1 MKKNLM
7 SKEETLKYYENKVKD
22 VVLHIQNNLDKDL
35 NVKILAERA
44 NISFFHF
51 HRIVKACLGVPL
63 GTFINHLR
71 LDTAAKII
79 RYSDENINQI
89 AVRVGYNDLSAFSKS
104 FTKEFGVSPSE
115 YRINSESSI
124 NSSIDFHYNKN
135 TVEKYKFNPKIK
147 IVSERQVAFIR
158 IKGEYGG
165 VESLKTWDILV
176 DFAIGNKI
184 LGWNTEAFS
193 IYYDDPEVAGRNNCL
208 FDCCL
213 TIKKN
218 VKPSGLVN
226 IKQIEEG
233 KYLVFWYKG
242 PHENLWDVYNLIFQE
257 YIVFLN
263 KYRLRN
269 SPVLEKY
276 IKYTAKTKPENLI
289 TEIYLPIE

>member
-22 VVLHIQNNLDKDL
+22 VVLYIQNNLDKDL
-35 NVKILAERA
+35 NVKTLAEQA

-63 GTFINHLR
+63 GNFINHLR

-79 RYSDENINQI
+79 RYSDENVNQI
-89 AVRVGYNDLSAFSKS
+89 ALRVGYNDLSAFSKS
-104 FTKEFGVSPSE
+104 FTREFGVSPSA
-115 YRINSESSI
+115 YRMNSENSI

-135 TVEKYKFNPKIK
+135 TVEKYKLNPKIK
-147 IVSERQVAFIR
+147 IVSECQVAFIA

-165 VESLKTWDILV
+165 VESLKTWDILL

-184 LGWNTEAFS
+184 LGWNKEAFS
-193 IYYDDPEVAGRNNCL
+193 IYYDDPEFAGRDNCL

-226 IKQIEEG
+226 IKQIEGG
-233 KYLVFWYKG
+233 KYLVFRYKG
-242 PHENLWDVYNLIFQE
+242 PYENLWDVYNLIFQE
-257 YIVFLN
+257 YIIFLN
-263 KYRLRN
+263 KYRLRD
-269 SPVLEKY
+269 SPVFEKY
-276 IKYTAKTKPENLI
+276 IKYSAKTKPENLI

>member
-22 VVLHIQNNLDKDL
+22 VLLHIQNNLDKDL

-71 LDTAAKII
+71 LDTAVKII

-89 AVRVGYNDLSAFSKS
+89 ALRVGYNDLSAFSKS
-104 FTKEFGVSPSE
+104 FIKEFGVSPSE
-115 YRINSESSI
+115 YRINSENSI

-135 TVEKYKFNPKIK
+135 TVEKYKLNPKIK
-147 IVSERQVAFIR
+147 IVSERQVAFIA

-184 LGWNTEAFS
+184 LSWNTEAFS
-193 IYYDDPEVAGRNNCL
+193 IYYDDPEVAGRDNCL

-226 IKQIEEG
+226 IKQIEGG
-233 KYLVFWYKG
+233 KYLVFRYKG
-242 PHENLWDVYNLIFQE
+242 PYENLWDVYNLIFQE
-257 YIVFLN
+257 YIVFLD
-263 KYRLRN
+263 KYRLRD